1 MKTAVCA
8 LAAGVA
14 MFCQAL
20 AQEVPPLTQAME
32 RPPYEFFEYDS
43 TPTVDTEILTTEVLS
58 ESGVCIQDITF
69 ASPVDGRVT
78 AFLIQPPEDPE
89 RSEVSGTPPHAG
101 IVFLHW
107 GMGNR
112 TEFIHEAS
120 IYARAGAV
128 SILLDAPW
136 ARPEPWRQASEG
148 QIKTP
153 ELVRDVYVQ
162 TVVDVRRA
170 VDLLL
175 ERDDVDPGR
184 LAYVGHSFGAT
195 WGGVVAAI
203 EKRFRTVVLM
213 GGLPSI
219 CDLEPLGSPLYDDYV
234 ATVRG
239 FLSEDE
245 LAVYKETL
253 SPIQPIRFVGDSS
266 PTSVFMQFGE
276 FDWWIPRQAA
286 EAYYAAAGEPKRA
299 AWYPC
304 SHELAGPNIFSDRA
318 AWLSDAI
325 GLELP
330 EGPHAE

>member
-1 MKTAVCA
+1 
-8 LAAGVA
+8 

-20 AQEVPPLTQAME
+20 AQEVPALTPAKT
-32 RPPYEFFEYDS
+32 RPPYQLFEYDG
-43 TPTVDTEILTTEVLS
+43 TPTVDIEILTTQVLS

-78 AFLIQPPEDPE
+78 AFLIEPTEHSVLLGE
-89 RSEVSGTPPHAG
+89 SGAHPHAG
-101 IVFLHW
+101 VVFLHW

-112 TEFIHEAS
+112 TEFTQEAS
-120 IYARAGAV
+120 IHARAGAV
-128 SILLDAPW
+128 CILLDVPW
-136 ARPEPWRQASEG
+136 ARPEPWRQASEA
-148 QIKTP
+148 QIKPP
-153 ELVRDVYVQ
+153 ELVRDMYVQ
-162 TVVDVRRA
+162 TVVDVSRA

-175 ERDDVDPGR
+175 ERGDVDPER

-195 WGGVVAAI
+195 WGGAVAGV
-203 EKRFRTVVLM
+203 EKRFKTTVLM

-219 CDLEPLGSPLYDDYV
+219 CDLEPLGSPLYDNHV
-234 ATVRG
+234 ATVRR

-276 FDWWIPRQAA
+276 FDWWIPRRAA

-304 SHELAGPNIFSDRA
+304 SHELAGPEIFSDRA

-325 GLELP
+325 GLDL
-330 EGPHAE
+330 AEMRGR